1 MAQQFLTGVK
11 ITAGDENTLYLNTG
25 STGQETAI
33 FYQVN
38 GSYKFE
44 QRVGTNWELYNYTTS
59 NWDFHLQGSTGYLA
73 LGHNS
78 PGAGLHVKGTTNL
91 ASRFIFTKDLS
102 TDKILFGGADHDN
115 FDTFVG
121 SSSNHSF
128 TITQNGA
135 AAITVDTSKHST
147 FAGNVTLSSTGPL
160 LHLANTTSTTG
171 KTWRFSSAANGKFYI
186 TQEGVVDAVTLD
198 HTTGNATFAGGV
210 TVEGGTLEL
219 GKADTS
225 SGHINAKELMT
236 FNIDTDNDDTNRYF
250 AWYKNSSSGSGTEL
264 VRIKEDGTVG
274 IGTDDPAFNLE
285 VFSAANSTTAIGI
298 GNSGTAASRLYLDAS
313 NGDYSG
319 SDYMWIG
326 QNNDLSGEIFMA
338 QNAGS
343 FKIKTQPG
351 GVSTTQFEIAQN
363 GNATFTG
370 KISSKHIKYCN
381 KSISNSYERIYF
393 AAANTSQLATAVRL
407 TGTTHGSSHVANFTA
422 DILVNHYQDVF
433 ITSKSGAYTQVTL
446 KVSSNNNGDYTLFV
460 KSASSSASTYYFKI
474 EAISD
479 NVDLTTLPSSTAS
492 SNTTHEH
499 TTVFGSNATGTGG
512 TLEHKHG
519 GKLGMS
525 SGYASGKFAVMS
537 NNVHGSY
544 DFYNNGT
551 SYFNGGVTIDASLN
565 QTSGASSNFSGDI
578 TIKKPVDGDFTGL
591 RIMNQKTYGSG
602 TGINETARLVLGIA
616 ESGQADS
623 NREGFVIETY
633 TSTETDSSNINTEF
647 KVRDGGAIGTAVKF
661 HGNDKSVQFY
671 SHIKI
676 NSGKALRLYNAAGS
690 GWAEMAF
697 NESLNMLQIQRGLVA
712 SGDSSL
718 NLGTSSVRWANI
730 WVDNING
737 GTPVSGSGA
746 DNYLALWNGTGAID
760 HDTDF
765 YVDSSTLYTNA
776 LRITSDNAFY
786 RDTINSITGGES
798 WNASNGWHRIIE
810 ISGGS
815 GRGKCHFLIQ
825 TGGGS
830 GTPCRVEAI
839 VNTAWSN
846 SNSTLTI
853 LHNSYPNFI
862 TDIRVV
868 RNATTNKSYVDIKG
882 SGEDY
887 VDVTIL
893 PDGSTS
899 AAIVNFTNV
908 NSLPSNDTMEIHQTL
923 TNMIMSMSS
932 GQGSGNGYDG
942 NAGTGQKPFQVKYD
956 GSIFAEQ
963 GTFEGT
969 IYTNQYL
976 THLDDGNTYLEFAG
990 ADNIKLVAG
999 GKNYLHAHDNGNLYL
1014 YGNNSTA
1021 LTLDGSQNATFAN
1034 DILTDADSSAD
1045 IGKTGTRWA
1054 NLWVDNI
1061 NGSTPVTGGPF
1072 LPLVAGSGYPLTGS
1086 LYFNN
1091 SVRSIVWPHTSGQS
1105 SSRSWAFIGEQGSY
1119 GKFELRRSD
1128 AADDTPDT
1136 TVLEFDLNGKATFAN
1151 DVRLGSYT
1159 GANTG
1164 GGGQTAYGAL
1174 SIFENSGTAALFL
1187 GVKDASYANRGWSFK
1202 ATEVGVNSKLE
1213 LIEHG
1218 LSGTRL
1224 TITSGGDVGI
1234 GYGSPGYKLE
1244 VAEDVDGTADLLRL
1258 RNSDSTYAQ
1267 TWAFQSDTAKDL
1279 VITGS
1284 SGAGGFKV
1292 VPGSRGSTFT
1302 GNVTITGDLTVGGTN
1317 TILNTQTVEVEDN
1330 ILQLNTTQGS
1340 PDTATATTSGISVYR
1355 GNGIT
1360 QASLIFD
1367 DADDTWDLTNNFKV
1381 DGKIIPNA
1389 HIELPYGG
1397 ELRTLDSNG
1406 AVRTIARAN
1415 SNKLQYG
1422 WSYNGAVE
1430 FMGGGS
1436 YSPKIT
1442 INTDGTTTFANAID
1456 VNGSVTV
1463 QSGLAAY
1470 YSQATSATTTTT
1482 IASVNK
1488 TTYGAAF
1495 FDYVAYKGTNI
1506 RAGTITAVNDGTNVE
1521 YNETSTTS
1529 LGDTSDITFEVVIAS
1544 TQMSLQAT
1552 TTSSTWTIKTMVRA
1566 L

>member
-44 QRVGTNWELYNYTTS
+44 QRVGTNWELYNYTRS

-115 FDTFVG
+115 FDTFIG

-135 AAITVDTSKHST
+135 AVITIDTSK
-147 FAGNVTLSSTGPL
+147 
-160 LHLANTTSTTG
+160 NTTYN
-171 KTWRFSSAANGKFYI
+171 KYI
-186 TQEGVVDAVTLD
+186 KL
-198 HTTGNATFAGGV
+198 
-210 TVEGGTLEL
+210 
-219 GKADTS
+219 
-225 SGHINAKELMT
+225 
-236 FNIDTDNDDTNRYF
+236 
-250 AWYKNSSSGSGTEL
+250 
-264 VRIKEDGTVG
+264 
-274 IGTDDPAFNLE
+274 DDPAGDATGRQIHFVAITGESNTE
-285 VFSAANSTTAIGI
+285 PMRITRYADKMYFTYGENAGDEAFWINSDGTTQFEENANFSGTVTAANTIKSTSSSTNNAVVQA
-298 GNSGTAASRLYLDAS
+298 SATGTGYAGFYGDAS
-313 NGDYSG
+313 NGDFSG
-319 SDYMWIG
+319 NDYFSIR
-326 QNNDLSGEIFMA
+326 QLNDLSVEFDVRA
-338 QNAGS
+338 NAGVTV
-343 FKIKTQPG
+343 FKSKG
-351 GVSTTQFEIAQN
+351 STNLTMDGAN
-363 GNATFTG
+363 STFAG
-370 KISSKHIKYCN
+370 KISSTHIKYCN

-479 NVDLTTLPSSTAS
+479 NVDLTTLPSSTSS

-537 NNVHGSY
+537 TAPHGSY

-565 QTSGASSNFSGDI
+565 QTSGASSYFSGDVS
-578 TIKKPVDGDFTGL
+578 IKKAVDGDFTGL

-602 TGINETARLVLGIA
+602 TGTNETARLVLGIA

-623 NREGFVIETY
+623 NREGFVIESAPTI
-633 TSTETDSSNINTEF
+633 ETDSSHINTTF
-647 KVRDGGAIGTAVKF
+647 KTRT
-661 HGNDKSVQFY
+661 
-671 SHIKI
+671 
-676 NSGKALRLYNAAGS
+676 
-690 GWAEMAF
+690 
-697 NESLNMLQIQRGLVA
+697 
-712 SGDSSL
+712 
-718 NLGTSSVRWANI
+718 
-730 WVDNING
+730 
-737 GTPVSGSGA
+737 SGSVS
-746 DNYLALWNGTGAID
+746 NHMFLNGSNNATTFYGDISIPQTKKLYFDGMGHTYISETSDSNLKVFVAGGEVVNFTNDFVQYID
-760 HDTDF
+760 YIKTPG
-765 YVDSSTLYTNA
+765 LN
-776 LRITSDNAFY
+776 ITSDNNFY
-786 RDTINSITGGES
+786 RHTINSVSGGES

-810 ISGGS
+810 IAGGS

-853 LHNSYPNFI
+853 IHNSYPNFI

-868 RNATTNKSYVDIKG
+868 RNGTSNKSFVDIKG
-882 SGEDY
+882 GGEDY
-887 VDVTIL
+887 IDVTIL

-899 AAIVNFTNV
+899 SSIVNFTNV

-923 TNMIMSMSS
+923 TNMIMSMST
-932 GQGSGNGYDG
+932 GQGSGTGYDG

-976 THLDDGNTYLEFAG
+976 THLGDGNTYLEFAG

-1014 YGNNSTA
+1014 YGDNSTA
-1021 LTLDGSQNATFAN
+1021 LTLDGSQDATFAS
-1034 DILTDADSSAD
+1034 DILTNTDSSSD

-1061 NGSTPVTGGPF
+1061 NGGTPVTGGPY
-1072 LPLVAGSGYPLTGS
+1072 LPLAAGSGYPLQGS
-1086 LYFNN
+1086 LYFNS

-1119 GKFELRRSD
+1119 GKFELRMSD

-1136 TVLEFDLNGKATFAN
+1136 TVLEFNQNNVATFKGSMRVQSDDGDKFLVRSN
-1151 DVRLGSYT
+1151 DYTISRIISRGSS
-1159 GANTG
+1159 GANLDKGLFSLMTSDGTTNNVEAVRIDSAGNSWFNG
-1164 GGGQTAYGAL
+1164 G
-1174 SIFENSGTAALFL
+1174 N
-1187 GVKDASYANRGWSFK
+1187 
-1202 ATEVGVNSKLE
+1202 
-1213 LIEHG
+1213 
-1218 LSGTRL
+1218 
-1224 TITSGGDVGI
+1224 VGI
-1234 GYGSPGYKLE
+1234 GYVSPGYKLE
-1244 VAEDVDGTADLLRL
+1244 IAEDTNGTANLLML
-1258 RNSDSTYAQ
+1258 RNSDATYAQ
-1267 TWAFQSDTAKDL
+1267 TWGFQSDTAKDL

-1292 VPGSRGSTFT
+1292 VPGSRGSHFT

-1340 PDTATATTSGISVYR
+1340 PDTATAATSGISVYR
-1355 GNGIT
+1355 GDGVT

-1367 DADDTWDLTNNFKV
+1367 DADDTWDLTNNLNV
-1381 DGKIIPNA
+1381 AGKIVPSA
-1389 HIELPYGG
+1389 HIELPYTS
-1397 ELRTLDSNG
+1397 ELRTLDSG
-1406 AVRTIARAN
+1406 GTVRTIARAS

-1463 QSGLAAY
+1463 QNGLAAY
-1470 YSQATSATTTTT
+1470 YSESTSATTTTT

-1495 FDYVAYKGTNI
+1495 FDYVAYKGSNI

-1544 TQMSLQAT
+1544 TQMSLKAT